1 MVMSMVV
8 QIFVTITKVAT
19 LVHANLDI
27 NWKTTK
33 GLVQVCLLHG
43 RHANE
48 IIPSVSYPVFHA
60 DAFIPSVSC

>member
-27 NWKTTK
+27 NWETTT
-33 GLVQVCLLHG
+33 GLVQVCLPHG
-43 RHANE
+43 RYAYAIVFHDEA
-48 IIPSVSYPVFHA
+48 IIPSVS
-60 DAFIPSVSC
+60 

>member
-27 NWKTTK
+27 NWKTTT
-33 GLVQVCLLHG
+33 GLVQVCLPHG
-43 RHANE
+43 RHANA
-48 IIPSVSYPVFHA
+48 IIPSVS
-60 DAFIPSVSC
+60 C